1 MLGSLEAA
9 HPDELFAIVDYPVEI
24 DGTELHEF
32 LHELSRP
39 SRWKS
44 VDYIKDCLRR
54 CSRDLKWKR
63 EVAVEL
69 ELLAEQEHDRHQK
82 TQDHLGA
89 EIDDVRTI
97 AVVVTEE

>member
-1 MLGSLEAA
+1 MLGSLEAT

-32 LHELSRP
+32 LHELSRH

-44 VDYIKDCLRR
+44 VDYIKECLRR

-63 EVAVEL
+63 EVAIEL

-82 TQDHLGA
+82 EQDHLGA
-89 EIDDVRTI
+89 EIDDVRGIMFNNTS
-97 AVVVTEE
+97 E